1 MGLTAYTQIAATAS
15 NIVFFLVFV
24 VAYYKM
30 IKMNRRTLYLQEWQA
45 TAVGRPQVIVD
56 DDFSRLPDVDIS
68 IRNISEG
75 AAKDITFEF
84 SAPVERSDGTVIS
97 DLAYFKDGLD
107 FLAPGKEITLHW
119 DRLDTLLPFL
129 EEKGLEGGIMVTTR
143 YKDLAGMS
151 YETAWNLHPSIYKD
165 GNYVHHRDIG
175 ELVDA
180 TGELVDAVREISAKM
195 DGAEVLLRGDSKG

>member
-30 IKMNRRTLYLQEWQA
+30 IKMNRRTLRLQEWQA

-56 DDFSRLPDVDIS
+56 DDYSRLPEVDIS

-84 SAPVERSDGTVIS
+84 SSPVERSDGTVIS
-97 DLAYFKDGLD
+97 DLAYFTDGLD
-107 FLAPGKEITLHW
+107 FLTPGKEITCHW
-119 DRLDTLLPFL
+119 DHLDTLLPFL
-129 EEKGLEGGIMVTTR
+129 KEKRLEKGIKVTTR
-143 YKDLAGMS
+143 YKDLAGEL
-151 YETAWNLHPSIYKD
+151 YETEWNLNPSIYRD
-165 GNYVHHRDIG
+165 GNYIHRKGVGD
-175 ELVDA
+175 LVDA
-180 TGELVDAVREISAKM
+180 TREISAKM
-195 DGAEVLLRGDSKG
+195 DRVPVFQEDSNSKS

>member
-1 MGLTAYTQIAATAS
+1 MGLTAYTQIAATVS

-75 AAKDITFEF
+75 AAKDVSFEF

-97 DLAYFKDGLD
+97 NLAYFK
-107 FLAPGKEITLHW
+107 
-119 DRLDTLLPFL
+119 
-129 EEKGLEGGIMVTTR
+129 
-143 YKDLAGMS
+143 
-151 YETAWNLHPSIYKD
+151 
-165 GNYVHHRDIG
+165 
-175 ELVDA
+175 
-180 TGELVDAVREISAKM
+180 
-195 DGAEVLLRGDSKG
+195 

>member
-1 MGLTAYTQIAATAS
+1 MACRTDVPPYTRTPERACTAMGLTAYTQIAATAS

-30 IKMNRRTLYLQEWQA
+30 IKMNRRTLDLQEWQA

-97 DLAYFKDGLD
+97 DLAYFKDELD

-129 EEKGLEGGIMVTTR
+129 EEKGLEGGQHGDHPLQGPRGHVVRDRLEPPPLDIQGR
-143 YKDLAGMS
+143 HLRALQGHRRAG
-151 YETAWNLHPSIYKD
+151 
-165 GNYVHHRDIG
+165 GRHRRAG
-175 ELVDA
+175 
-180 TGELVDAVREISAKM
+180 
-195 DGAEVLLRGDSKG
+195 